1 MMTEKGAMTP
11 ELTEAMLAA
20 VAPDMMNAVK
30 AAQQASSVA
39 PLPPAVQDVLA
50 GETPAPEGATPEE
63 SATPEAE
70 GATPPTEEVAQ

>member
-30 AAQQASSVA
+30 AAQQAASVA
-39 PLPPAVQDVLA
+39 PLPTAVQDVLA
-50 GETPAPEGATPEE
+50 GETPAPAE

-70 GATPPTEEVAQ
+70 SATPEAPETPEVAQ